1 MKLLAIDLSFP
12 EQTQYIDPDA
22 VGVFMWGRLLTRWP
36 LFAVAED
43 KTMTPIVLTSA
54 EITEIQQEVNRQF
67 EVLKLREDLV
77 QTRTKLTL
85 AEREL
90 ERYNQEPMK

>member
-12 EQTQYIDPDA
+12 EQTRYIDPEGA
-22 VGVFMWGRLLTRWP
+22 GVFMLGRLLPRWP

-54 EITEIQQEVNRQF
+54 ECTEIQQEVNRQF
-67 EVLKLREDLV
+67 EILRLREEIQML
-77 QTRTKLTL
+77 QARLKRLECQ
-85 AEREL
+85 AEQNRPEL
-90 ERYNQEPMK
+90 